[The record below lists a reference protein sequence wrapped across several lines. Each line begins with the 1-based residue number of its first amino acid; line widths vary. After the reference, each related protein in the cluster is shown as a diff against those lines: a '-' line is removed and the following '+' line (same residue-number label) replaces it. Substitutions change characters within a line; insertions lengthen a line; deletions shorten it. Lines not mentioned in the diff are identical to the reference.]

1 MWVLT
6 ILAIIGGQVYITRT
20 VIRTRFKL
28 ESLEKNVA
36 KVKMDEKVARGN
48 LEITKRALA
57 EIRGRIRIQVE
68 AIEKVNQVIQTF
80 EGEKKKK
87 LEETKK
93 KLLR

>member
-20 VIRTRFKL
+20 VIRARFKL